1 MRAGRS
7 NTCVRRRFVFEMEAR
22 DPRSRAR
29 EINIKSWPR
38 HRRTLGY
45 FERAEL
51 RKAAGRGKN
60 CIGFEHSVVID
71 LAKVLEAIAEGRAD
85 DGLDNV
91 SGDMAAI

>member
-1 MRAGRS
+1 
-7 NTCVRRRFVFEMEAR
+7 MEAR

-29 EINIKSWPR
+29 EINIKSGPGIEEPWGI
-38 HRRTLGY
+38 LSEQNSGKL
-45 FERAEL
+45 RA
-51 RKAAGRGKN
+51 AKN

-71 LAKVLEAIAEGRAD
+71 LAMLEAIAEGRAD

>member
-1 MRAGRS
+1 
-7 NTCVRRRFVFEMEAR
+7 MEAR